1 MLLPVFAGNVVI
13 GPFAVVTR
21 RKVVVV
27 LWTTTQH
34 AELHGTSYMLQYIQN
49 SSSNN
54 NNNDDG
60 HSPGPF
66 MGSLVSLNYYYR
78 EVLLRNTT

>member
-13 GPFAVVTR
+13 GPLLLSHGAKF
-21 RKVVVV
+21 VVV

-34 AELHGTSYMLQYIQN
+34 AEFYGTSYMLQYIQN

-66 MGSLVSLNYYYR
+66 MGSLVSLNYYYT